1 MSKSHDKKFPG
12 KTVSLFVPESL
23 NPEAEKYIVLAF
35 VRGAAIEWL
44 HSGVELLWRWDFL
57 W

>member
-1 MSKSHDKKFPG
+1 M
-12 KTVSLFVPESL
+12 SLFVPESL